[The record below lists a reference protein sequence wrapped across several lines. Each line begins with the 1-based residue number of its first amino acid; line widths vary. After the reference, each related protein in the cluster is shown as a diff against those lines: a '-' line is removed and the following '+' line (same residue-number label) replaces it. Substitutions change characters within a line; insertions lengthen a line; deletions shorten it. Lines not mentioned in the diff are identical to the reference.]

1 MIKNIKWLL
10 IASISIV
17 ACNKDEDPVA
27 VVAPEVP
34 VSANG
39 LDLTRY
45 VALGNSLSAGFS
57 DSALFKQGQ
66 MGSYTKLMA
75 DQFALV
81 GGGVFKIPMMN
92 DDRGGLLIGGAQ
104 YPITPDPTAPVANPI
119 LPPFSPRLTNA
130 GIVNNPPAV
139 INSPNI
145 TLAAA
150 PGSQTTE
157 TANNIFATKGPFN
170 NMGVP
175 GAKSFHLLAPGY
187 GSLANLSLGLANPYF
202 VRMSSNP
209 TSTTV
214 TVLGDAMAQAPTFF
228 SLWIG
233 NNDVLGN
240 ALAGGV
246 PTSIDPRGDNITPQ
260 ATFTA
265 VYTNIVNTL
274 VGTNTKGVIANIPYV
289 TSIPNFTTVP
299 FNPLTASSL
308 GLGIPAN
315 GVATIRTLNTNLYGP
330 LSAALALAGESS
342 RIKRLS
348 ETSANPLLIFD
359 RSLVSKAT
367 EISTNLQSLGFPA
380 ATAGAFGAIYGQ
392 VRQTTKDDLVLLGTQ
407 SVISKANPLTPA
419 PLAAQGL
426 NRFGVTSP
434 LRDKDILTVTEIADL
449 RTAVDGYNVTIK
461 GLAESKG
468 LAFVDTNLILQ
479 NVSRGLPIGGG
490 YTISSSYVVGG
501 AFSYD
506 GVHPS
511 PRGYALLANEFL
523 KSINAKYGST
533 FRMYDLTK
541 FPIQI
546 PKVLP

>member
-10 IASISIV
+10 IASLSIV

-39 LDLTRY
+39 VDFSKY

-57 DSALFKQGQ
+57 DGALFKKGQ
-66 MGSYTKLMA
+66 LGSYTKLMA

-81 GGGVFKIPMMN
+81 GGGAFNIPMMN
-92 DDRGGLLIGGAQ
+92 DNIGGFVPGTTFGFPTVVYA
-104 YPITPDPTAPVANPI
+104 PRITN
-119 LPPFSPRLTNA
+119 R
-130 GIVNNPPAV
+130 GIINNPPTR
-139 INSPNI
+139 INSPDIGLASPFGSSTTSGTVNI
-145 TLAAA
+145 YNAAA
-150 PGSQTTE
+150 
-157 TANNIFATKGPFN
+157 KFN

-175 GAKSFHLLAPGY
+175 GAKSFHLLAAGY
-187 GSLANLSLGLANPYF
+187 GVFNPYF
-202 VRMSSNP
+202 GRMASVPNA
-209 TSTTV
+209 TI
-214 TVLGDAMAQAPTFF
+214 LDDAMLQNPTFF

-246 PTSIDPRGDNITPQ
+246 AQSGGGDDITPQ
-260 ATFTA
+260 GTFTA
-265 VYTNIVNTL
+265 VYTNIVNRL
-274 VGTNTKGVIANIPYV
+274 VGTNTKGVISNIPYV

-299 FNPLTASSL
+299 FNPLTASAL
-308 GLGIPAN
+308 GGGIPAN
-315 GVATIRTLNTNLYGP
+315 GIANIRNLNASLYS
-330 LSAALALAGESS
+330 LLNIALTMAGEPN
-342 RIKRLS
+342 RIKKLS
-348 ETSANPLLIFD
+348 ETTANPLLIFD
-359 RSLVSKAT
+359 RSLSLKAT
-367 EISTNLQSLGFPA
+367 EIKDNLVAIGVPLPQATGLGVVFS
-380 ATAGAFGAIYGQ
+380 Q

-407 SVISKANPLTPA
+407 SLIGSSVDLTIP
-419 PLAAQGL
+419 PPGDT
-426 NRFGVTSP
+426 RKYGVSWP
-434 LRDKDILTVTEIADL
+434 LRDKDVLTVTEIAAL
-449 RTAVDGYNVTIK
+449 KTAVDGYNITIK
-461 GLAESKG
+461 GLAETKG
-468 LAFVDTNLILQ
+468 LAFVDTNQILQ

-511 PRGYALLANEFL
+511 PRGYALIANEFL

-546 PKVLP
+546 PKDLAN

>member
-1 MIKNIKWLL
+1 MMIKNIKWLL
-10 IASISIV
+10 IASLSFV

-27 VVAPEVP
+27 VVAPEAP

-57 DSALFKQGQ
+57 DGALFKKGQ

-81 GGGVFKIPMMN
+81 GGGAFNIPMMN
-92 DDRGGLLIGGAQ
+92 DEIGGFV
-104 YPITPDPTAPVANPI
+104 PGTTPNFPAT
-119 LPPFSPRLTNA
+119 LYLPRLTNA
-130 GIVNNPPAV
+130 GIINNPPAQV
-139 INSPNI
+139 NSPNI
-145 TLAAA
+145 TLASPFGTSTTSGAVNIYNAA
-150 PGSQTTE
+150 
-157 TANNIFATKGPFN
+157 AKFN

-175 GAKSFHLLAPGY
+175 GAKSFHLLFPGY
-187 GSLANLSLGLANPYF
+187 GAFNPYF
-202 VRMSSNP
+202 GRMASSP
-209 TSTTV
+209 TAS
-214 TVLGDAMAQAPTFF
+214 VLGDAMAQIPTFF

-246 PTSIDPRGDNITPQ
+246 PTSVDAVNGADITPL
-260 ATFTA
+260 AGAPGVGFEESYKA
-265 VYTNIVNTL
+265 IVNTL
-274 VGTNTKGVIANIPYV
+274 TANGTNTTKGVISNIPYV

-299 FNPLTASSL
+299 YNPLTASSL
-308 GLGIPAN
+308 GAGIPAN
-315 GVATIRTLNTNLYGP
+315 GVATIRQLNTGLYGP
-330 LSAALALAGESS
+330 LNAALTAFMQPN
-342 RIKRLS
+342 RIKLLS
-348 ETSANPLLIFD
+348 ENGSNPLLIRD
-359 RSLVSKAT
+359 RSLVDLAPQIT
-367 EISTNLQSLGFPA
+367 AAFTPTLGA
-380 ATAGAFGAIYGQ
+380 ATAAAFGSIFGQ
-392 VRQTTKDDLVLLGTQ
+392 ARQTTRDDLVLLATQ
-407 SVISKANPLTPA
+407 SQIGAVQTGVPATINRKGISF
-419 PLAAQGL
+419 PLA
-426 NRFGVTSP
+426 
-434 LRDKDILTVTEIADL
+434 DKDVLTVTEIAAL
-449 RTAVDGYNVTIK
+449 RSAVDSYNVVIK
-461 GLAESKG
+461 DIAALRN
-468 LAFVDTNLILQ
+468 LAFVDSNLILQ

-546 PKVLP
+546 AKDL